1 MKMKVVVVVVTA
13 AAKGSRRR
21 RTGEMVRGED
31 QAEAVE
37 LRIEVKQEEQARKEE
52 ENHSSC

>member
-1 MKMKVVVVVVTA
+1 MKMKVVVVMVTA

-31 QAEAVE
+31 QAEAGE
-37 LRIEVKQEEQARKEE
+37 MRIEVKQEEQARKEE
-52 ENHSSC
+52 KNHSSC